1 MDRRQLLLGMTAVG
15 LAGQFNLSELLQAQ
29 ILDTNQSPKATI
41 FYLAAQSRT
50 PPSEGGPICSPLLRL
65 HTRVQS

>member
-1 MDRRQLLLGMTAVG
+1 VISVSEEQIMDRRQLLLGMTAVG

-41 FYLAAQSRT
+41 FY
-50 PPSEGGPICSPLLRL
+50 PPDIGLDEPRGPVKNPS
-65 HTRVQS
+65 